1 MKITNKHNLPAPVV
15 AALSFDSYDR
25 GKSNRS
31 ITQLIDSPK
40 VSILKRE
47 HDPEISEDVSNKLW
61 SVLGTAVHI
70 MFENSTD
77 DENMISEERYFFT
90 HPEGWTISGAI
101 DLQVMDQKS
110 QSITVMDYKCT
121 SVWSVIFDK
130 KEWHNQLNA
139 YAWLLRKRS
148 IAKDEVVC
156 DWPVTKLQVV
166 AVLKDWKQNELKRSS
181 GNYPKA
187 PIVIIDIPLWSNEK
201 QDEYME
207 SRIKLHSDAEF
218 AYLTGQSL
226 PDCSPVEQWAKGA
239 KYAVHKGMAKRA
251 ARVFDSQ
258 KEANDWVLGQSD
270 SKGLSVVTRQGEKT
284 RCTAD
289 WCNVNQW
296 CDQYRRESV

>member
-1 MKITNKHNLPAPVV
+1 MKITNRHNLPAPVV

-25 GKSNRS
+25 GQSNRS

-47 HDPEISEDVSNKLW
+47 HDSEISEDVSNKLW

-70 MFENSTD
+70 MFENATE
-77 DENMISEERYFFT
+77 DENLISEERYFFN
-90 HPEGWTISGAI
+90 HPEGWAVSGAI
-101 DLQVMDQKS
+101 DLQVMDHKS
-110 QSITVMDYKCT
+110 ESITVIDYKCT

-130 KEWHNQLNA
+130 KEWHNQRNA
-139 YAWLLRKRS
+139 YAWLLRKT
-148 IAKDEVVC
+148 AELPPH

-166 AVLKDWKQNELKRSS
+166 AVLKDWKQNDLKRSA

-207 SRIKLHSDAEF
+207 SRIKIHSDAEF
-218 AYLTGQSL
+218 AFLTGQSL
-226 PDCSPVEQWAKGA
+226 PDCSSAEQWAKGA
-239 KYAVHKGMAKRA
+239 KYAVHKGTAKRA
-251 ARVFDSQ
+251 TRVFDSQ
-258 KEANDWVLGQSD
+258 KEASDWVLGQAD
-270 SKGLSVVTRQGEKT
+270 AKGLAVLTRQGEKT
-284 RCTAD
+284 RCTAN

-296 CDQYRRESV
+296 CEQHRRESV